1 MLMLNKRYQL
11 ENIDLMHLTPDQV
24 DKISTDSLAKI
35 RHFVTEHS
43 EEVPL
48 VKGANT
54 LTEQLEK
61 FQNSLRT
68 STKSQLAEKLAAA
81 DAARDNA
88 LSILNQFV
96 RTYSQIDESDIQEAY
111 AKIAEQFS
119 QFKNI
124 ANKSYEE
131 ESAALEQLL
140 KKLKSSDFKASVKT
154 LGLDSHIARLAQA
167 QENFE
172 TVYQD
177 RLNEGKAKV
186 KSQSKA
192 LKQTLTDTYDSL
204 VDYIA
209 VNAYHHT
216 DKPHL
221 KDLLTDI
228 NAIRKRYKTRKSSK
242 KTDPTQPEETE

>member
-1 MLMLNKRYQL
+1 MLNKRYQL
-11 ENIDLMHLTPDQV
+11 ENIDLTHLTPEQV

-35 RHFVTEHS
+35 QQFVTAHS

-48 VKGANT
+48 VKGTSLLA
-54 LTEQLEK
+54 EHLEK

-68 STKSQLAEKLAAA
+68 STKSQLSEKLAAA
-81 DAARDNA
+81 DAARDSS

-96 RTYSQIDESDIQEAY
+96 RTYSQIDEADIQEAY

-131 ESAALEQLL
+131 ESAALVQLL

-167 QENFE
+167 QETFE
-172 TVYQD
+172 TVYQA
-177 RLNEGKAKV
+177 RLNEGKGKV

-192 LKQTLTDTYDSL
+192 LKQTLTDSYDSL

-216 DKPHL
+216 DKSHL
-221 KDLLTDI
+221 KDLLADI
-228 NAIRKRYKTRKSSK
+228 NAIRKCYKKRKVVK
-242 KTDPTQPEETE
+242 KAEAVTEEKE